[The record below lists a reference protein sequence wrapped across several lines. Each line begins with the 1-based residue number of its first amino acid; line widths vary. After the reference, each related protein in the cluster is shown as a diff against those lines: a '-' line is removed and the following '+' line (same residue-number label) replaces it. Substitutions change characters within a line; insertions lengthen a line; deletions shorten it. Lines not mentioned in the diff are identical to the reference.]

1 MYSGIYIYIYFLKMD
16 TIDRLYNCFC
26 LSHFC
31 IHLFRKKKRKTLRGN
46 KYSEGDNNTNA
57 GREAVDSHQG
67 GVTTQETICEQS
79 NDGKYQC
86 RLTRLTTVRQSLRP
100 LQDVQLCA

>member
-1 MYSGIYIYIYFLKMD
+1 MD

-26 LSHFC
+26 LSHFS
-31 IHLFRKKKRKTLRGN
+31 ILLFRKKNRKTVGGN

-57 GREAVDSHQG
+57 GREAVASHKG
-67 GVTTQETICEQS
+67 GVTTQETISEQS

-86 RLTRLTTVRQSLRP
+86 RLTRLTTVRQRQSLRP